1 MLIPNPSH
9 IISLRALVL
18 ALLALLASVSPAFA
32 RKVSVEVADSVT
44 GEGVPYV
51 AVYVVGTGQGALTDD
66 RGKVVLNIHSPEALL
81 EFSVMGYDKI
91 QAPLASGQSR
101 IAVALSPS
109 GHRLDE
115 VVVRRG
121 KEKYS
126 KKNNPAV
133 AFAERLRKAGPLTDP
148 RRNPRFNYRKYERI
162 TYGLNDVSFGADA
175 VPEGGKKGRFDFMRE
190 HVDTSDVTGKRIV
203 PMAIKEKLS
212 EVLYRRDP
220 ESSKEYR
227 LGVRQQ
233 GIDEAFDAA
242 NLQTLLDDAFRE
254 IDLYQND
261 VAILRNRFVSP
272 LSSIAPDF
280 YKFYLTDTVFL
291 PDSIRCVELSFAPHN
306 PATFGFTGRLLVEDD
321 STMFVRR
328 AIMNVPPS
336 INLNFIDFLQII
348 QTFDKAPDGSRLK
361 TLDDFYVEMS
371 VMPGTPSVFARR
383 LAAYDEF
390 SFGGTPHDEILDEL
404 GAEYSDPFVYSRD
417 DAFWDEMRLVGTSR
431 GEDRVGLMMQSL
443 RRWPLFYWGEKFV
456 NRLFQGY
463 VPIGKN
469 SKFDIG
475 PINTFIS
482 HNSLE
487 GWRPR
492 FGGMTTAALSPHWF
506 LQGYL
511 AYGIDDRRFKY
522 GAEVEYSFN
531 KKRQHPKEFPIHSI
545 KLSEKYDLDRLGA
558 NLVDGNQ
565 DNFFNSFGRGTNKLM
580 TYRRQT
586 RLDYTIELDNHLSFN
601 AGFNFERQETSPW
614 VPFTLG
620 DGSSIRHY
628 DEACLSFGVRY
639 APGEKFLERPKGRLS
654 IGNDRI
660 VLELNHLYAPKG
672 LLGSRFTVNRTEFSV
687 YRRIWL
693 SAFGFIDAKVG
704 AGHLWSRAPYPNLP
718 LANSSQSYIIHS
730 QTFTLMDPMEFVADT
745 YAEWFISYQARGAIF
760 NYIPLLKKLK
770 LREVFCFRGWWGA
783 LSDNNRPWLHPELF
797 AFPRHARS
805 KILEGA
811 PYMEV
816 SVGIDNIFRILR
828 VDYVWRVSQRRG
840 VPASMRSGLRLG
852 LHVTF

>member
-1 MLIPNPSH
+1 MVIPRFIH
-9 IISLRALVL
+9 IISVRAVVL
-18 ALLALLASVSPAFA
+18 ALVCAVASLVPALA
-32 RKVSVEVADSVT
+32 RKVDVAVTDSVT
-44 GEGVPYV
+44 AEGVPYA

-66 RGKVVLNIHSPEALL
+66 HGRASLDIHAPDAVL
-81 EFSVMGYDKI
+81 EFSVMGYDRLRL
-91 QAPLASGQSR
+91 PLAPGQR
-101 IAVALSPS
+101 AVKVALAPS

-133 AFAERLRKAGPLTDP
+133 AFAERLRHAGPLTDP

-162 TYGLNDVSFGADA
+162 TYGLNNVSFGAGDL
-175 VPEGGKKGRFDFMRE
+175 PENAKKGRFDFMRE
-190 HVDTSDVTGKRIV
+190 HVDTSDVTGKRIL
-203 PMAIKEKLS
+203 PMAVKEKLS
-212 EVLYRRDP
+212 EVLFRRDP
-220 ESSKEYR
+220 EAAKEYR
-227 LGVRQQ
+227 LAVRQQ

-242 NLQTLLDDAFRE
+242 SLQTLLDDAFRE

-261 VAILRNRFVSP
+261 VAFLRNRFVSP
-272 LSSIAPDF
+272 LSPLAPDF

-291 PDSIRCVELSFAPHN
+291 PDSTRCVELSFAPRN

-321 STMFVRR
+321 SLMFVREAR
-328 AIMNVPPS
+328 MNVPPS
-336 INLNFIDFLQII
+336 INLNFVDFLRIY

-361 TLDDFYVEMS
+361 TLDDFYAEMS

-383 LAAYDEF
+383 IAAYDDF
-390 SFGGTPHDEILDEL
+390 SFGETPRDSILDEL
-404 GAEYSDPFVYSRD
+404 GAEFSDPAVYSRD
-417 DAFWDEMRLVGTSR
+417 DAFWQQSRLVGNSR
-431 GEDRVGLMMQSL
+431 GESRVGSMMASL
-443 RRWPLFYWGEKFV
+443 RRWPLFYWGEKFI

-463 VPIGKN
+463 VPTGRN

-482 HNSLE
+482 HNALE

-492 FGGMTTAALSPHWF
+492 FGGMTTAALNPHLF
-506 LQGYL
+506 FQGYV

-531 KKRQHPKEFPIHSI
+531 RKRNHPKEFPVHSI

-558 NLVDGNQ
+558 NLVSGNQ
-565 DNFFNSFGRGTNKLM
+565 DNFFNSFGRGGNKLM

-586 RLDYTIELDNHLSFN
+586 RLDYTLELRNHLSFR

-620 DGSSIRHY
+620 DGSSLRHY
-628 DEACLSFGVRY
+628 DEACFSFGVRY
-639 APGEKFLERPKGRLS
+639 APGEKFLERTKRRLNF
-654 IGNDRI
+654 GNHQLD
-660 VLELNHLYAPKG
+660 LELNHLYAPKG
-672 LLGSRFTVNRTEFSV
+672 FLGSRFTINRTEFSV
-687 YRRIWL
+687 SRRVWL

-745 YAEWFISYQARGAIF
+745 YAEWFITYQARGAIF

-770 LREVFCFRGWWGA
+770 LREVFSFRGWWGC
-783 LSDNNRPWLHPELF
+783 LSRSNRPWLHPELF
-797 AFPRHARS
+797 AFPAHA
-805 KILEGA
+805 KAKMLEGA

-816 SVGIDNIFRILR
+816 AVGIDNIFRVLR
-828 VDYVWRVSQRRG
+828 VDYVWRVSQRLG
-840 VPASMRSGLRLG
+840 VPASARSGLRLG

>member
-1 MLIPNPSH
+1 MVIPSLRH
-9 IISLRALVL
+9 IISLRAFFVL
-18 ALLALLASVSPAFA
+18 LLAVAASVSPAFA
-32 RKVSVEVADSVT
+32 RKVAVAVTDSVT
-44 GEGVPYV
+44 GLGVPYA

-66 RGKVVLNIHSPEALL
+66 HGRVSLDIHVPDAVL
-81 EFSVMGYDKI
+81 EFSVMGYDRLRL
-91 QAPLASGQSR
+91 PLSPGQVGVKVS
-101 IAVALSPS
+101 LSPS

-133 AFAERLRKAGPLTDP
+133 AFVGRLREAGPLTDP

-162 TYGLNDVSFGADA
+162 TYGLNDVSFGIGA
-175 VPEGGKKGRFDFMRE
+175 PEEGGKKGRFDFIRE
-190 HVDTSDVTGKRIV
+190 HVDTSDVTGKRVV
-203 PMAIKEKLS
+203 PMAVKEKLS

-220 ESSKEYR
+220 ESTKEYR

-261 VAILRNRFVSP
+261 IPILRNRFVSP
-272 LSSIAPDF
+272 LSAIAPDF

-291 PDSIRCVELSFAPHN
+291 PDGTRCVELSFAPRN

-321 STMFVRR
+321 SLMFVRQAR
-328 AIMNVPPS
+328 MNVPSS
-336 INLNFIDFLQII
+336 INLNFIDFIQIR

-361 TLDDFYVEMS
+361 TLDDFYAEMS

-383 LAAYDEF
+383 VAAYDGF
-390 SFGGTPHDEILDEL
+390 SFGETPRDAILDEL
-404 GAEYSDPFVYSRD
+404 GDVYSDPAVYARD
-417 DAFWDEMRLVGTSR
+417 DGFWSGSRLVGTSR
-431 GEDRVGLMMQSL
+431 GEDRVGSMMDTM

-456 NRLFQGY
+456 NRLIQGY
-463 VPIGKN
+463 VPTGKD
-469 SKFDIG
+469 SRFDIG

-482 HNSLE
+482 HNALE

-492 FGGMTTAALSPHWF
+492 FGGMTTASLDPHWF
-506 LQGYL
+506 FQGYV

-531 KKRQHPKEFPIHSI
+531 RKRQHPKEFPIHSI

-558 NLVDGNQ
+558 NLVSGNQ
-565 DNFFNSFGRGTNKLM
+565 DNFFNSFGRGGNKLM

-586 RLDYTIELDNHLSFN
+586 RLDYMLELDNHLSFS

-620 DGSSIRHY
+620 DGSSVSHY
-628 DEACLSFGVRY
+628 DEACFSFGVRY
-639 APGEKFLERPKGRLS
+639 APGEKFLERPKGRLN
-654 IGNDRI
+654 IGNDRV

-672 LLGSRFTVNRTEFSV
+672 FLGSRFTVNRTEFSV
-687 YRRIWL
+687 SRRVWL

-718 LANSSQSYIIHS
+718 LANSSQSYIIQS

-745 YAEWFISYQARGAIF
+745 YAEWFISYQARGAVF

-770 LREVFCFRGWWGA
+770 LREVVSFRGWWGY
-783 LSDNNRPWLHPELF
+783 LSRGNRPWLHPELF
-797 AFPRHARS
+797 AFPSHA
-805 KILEGA
+805 KAKMLEGA

-816 SVGIDNIFRILR
+816 AVGVDNIFRVLR

-840 VPASMRSGLRLG
+840 VPASARSGLRLG

>member
-1 MLIPNPSH
+1 M
-9 IISLRALVL
+9 
-18 ALLALLASVSPAFA
+18 ALLTLLVAASPAFA
-32 RKVSVEVADSVT
+32 RRVAVAVTDSVT
-44 GEGVPYV
+44 GEGVPFV
-51 AVYVVGTGQGALTDD
+51 AVYISGTNHGALTDD
-66 RGKVVLNIHSPEALL
+66 HGRVSLDIDSPDAVL
-81 EFSVMGYDKI
+81 EFSVMGYDR
-91 QAPLASGQSR
+91 ASVPVGPSR
-101 IAVALSPS
+101 GKVKVALSPS

-148 RRNPRFNYRKYERI
+148 RRNPRFNYRKYEKI
-162 TYGLNDVSFGADA
+162 SYGLNNISLPPPSQG
-175 VPEGGKKGRFDFMRE
+175 EKKKKGRFDFIRE
-190 HVDTSDVTGKRIV
+190 HVDTSDITGKTIV
-203 PMAIKEKLS
+203 PMAVKEKLS
-212 EVLYRRDP
+212 EVLYRKEP
-220 ESSKEYR
+220 EAEREYR

-242 NLQTLLDDAFRE
+242 SLQTLLDDAFRE

-280 YKFYLTDTVFL
+280 YKFYLTDTIFL
-291 PDSIRCVELSFAPHN
+291 PDSTRCVELSFAPHN

-321 STMFVRR
+321 STMFVRNVR
-328 AIMNVPPS
+328 MNVPPS
-336 INLNFIDFLQII
+336 INLNFIDFLQIS
-348 QTFDKAPDGSRLK
+348 QNFDKAPDGSRLK

-383 LAAYDEF
+383 VAAYDDF
-390 SFGGTPHDEILDEL
+390 SFGTTERDEILDRL
-404 GAEYSDPFVYSRD
+404 GTEYSDPMVYGRPD
-417 DAFWDEMRLVGTSR
+417 DFWETSRLVEASR
-431 GEDRVGLMMQSL
+431 GESRVGSMMETF
-443 RRWPLFYWGEKFV
+443 RRWPLFYWGEKLV

-463 VPIGKN
+463 VPTGRD

-492 FGGMTTAALSPHWF
+492 FGGMTTAALNPHLF
-506 LQGYL
+506 FQGYV

-522 GAEVEYSFN
+522 GAEIEYSFN
-531 KKRQHPKEFPIHSI
+531 RKRQHPKEFPIHSI
-545 KLSEKYDLDRLGA
+545 KVTEKYDLDRLGA
-558 NLVDGNQ
+558 NLVNGNQ
-565 DNFFNSFGRGTNKLM
+565 DNFFNSFGRGGNKLM

-586 RLDYTIELDNHLSFN
+586 RLDYTLELDNHLSFR
-601 AGFNFERQETSPW
+601 AGFNLERQETSPW
-614 VPFTLG
+614 VPFRLG
-620 DGSSIRHY
+620 DGTSINHY
-628 DEACLSFGVRY
+628 DEACFSFGIRY
-639 APGEKFLERPKGRLS
+639 APGEKFLERPKGRLN

-660 VLELNHLYAPKG
+660 VLELNQLYAPKG
-672 LLGSRFTVNRTEFSV
+672 LFGSRFTINRTEFSV
-687 YRRIWL
+687 SRRVWL

-704 AGHLWSRAPYPNLP
+704 VGHLWSRAPYPNLP
-718 LANSSQSYIIHS
+718 LANSSQSYIIQS

-745 YAEWFISYQARGAIF
+745 YAEWFITYQARGAIF

-770 LREVFCFRGWWGA
+770 WREVFSFRGWWGH
-783 LSDNNRPWLHPELF
+783 LSRNNRPWLHPELF
-797 AFPRHARS
+797 AFPDHAQA
-805 KILEGA
+805 KMLEGA

-816 SVGIDNIFRILR
+816 AVGIDNIFRILR
-828 VDYVWRVSQRRG
+828 VDYVWRVTQRRG
-840 VPASMRSGLRLG
+840 LPASSRSGLRIG